1 MEKQNSGQPALK
13 GCTSTT
19 CSLRD
24 PESHCSND
32 SNGLPLYAI
41 KVCPIL
47 LPDLKISIVNKNI
60 FFIFIHINLS
70 ILTSSK
76 MGRHYCTTD

>member
-1 MEKQNSGQPALK
+1 MEKQNSGQTALK

-32 SNGLPLYAI
+32 SNGLPSYAI
-41 KVCPIL
+41 KVCFTL

-60 FFIFIHINLS
+60 FYLYSH
-70 ILTSSK
+70 
-76 MGRHYCTTD
+76 